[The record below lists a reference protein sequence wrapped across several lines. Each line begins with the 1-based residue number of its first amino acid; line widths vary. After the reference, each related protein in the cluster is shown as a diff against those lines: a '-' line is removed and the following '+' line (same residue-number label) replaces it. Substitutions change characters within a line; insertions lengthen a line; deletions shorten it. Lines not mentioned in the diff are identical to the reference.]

1 MNPRISVIVPVYNVA
16 PYLRRCV
23 DSILQ
28 QTYSN
33 LEIFLIDDGSTD
45 ESGAICDELC
55 TNDAR
60 IVVIHQ
66 KNGGLSAARN
76 TGLDHATGEWIAFLD
91 SDDWIEPQMYEV
103 LEKIA
108 EKHDADIASCLS
120 RNVSVD
126 GRVPPVKDTLDELV
140 LDLDGMIGGLLS
152 QKAVRF
158 EVWNKLFRR
167 STIGDLRFKLRQVSE
182 DVYFDRVLF
191 LKSNR
196 MIHINQTLHNYLIL
210 RAGNTNS
217 SFKAQR
223 LCIFPEFDAL
233 ISDLKARQKPE
244 LADMVSCIAMNFS
257 VAISAE
263 AIRTKQDAAM
273 KKQLRSLYWRYRR
286 EAGNCAYVNRKV
298 TLFFDLHPTLY
309 YAALNLKQGLTGKRK
324 G

>member
-1 MNPRISVIVPVYNVA
+1 MSARISVIVPIYNVA
-16 PYLRRCV
+16 TYLRRCV

-45 ESGAICDELC
+45 ESGVICDELSAK
-55 TNDAR
+55 DAR

-76 TGLDHATGEWIAFLD
+76 AGLDHATGEWIAFLD

-103 LEKIA
+103 LERIA
-108 EKHDADIASCLS
+108 GRYDADIASCLS

-126 GRVPPVKDTLDELV
+126 GLVPPVKDTLEELV
-140 LDLDGMIGGLLS
+140 LDSDGMIGGLLS

-210 RAGNTNS
+210 RPCNTNS

-223 LCIFPEFDAL
+223 LCVFPEFDAL
-233 ISDLKARQKPE
+233 IADLKARQKPE
-244 LADMVSCIAMNFS
+244 LANMVSCIAMNFS

-263 AIRTKQDAAM
+263 AIRTKQDASM
-273 KKQLRSLYWRYRR
+273 KKQLRSLYRRYRR
-286 EAGNCAYVNRKV
+286 EAGNCHYVNRKV
-298 TLFFDLHPTLY
+298 TFFFDIHPMLY
-309 YAALNLKQGLTGKRK
+309 YAASTIKHAFIGESR
-324 G
+324 